1 MAINMELLGPK
12 KGEEEVFELEGLIF
26 EAEIKGQ
33 MTELEELKAAADA
46 AYEAAADA
54 YEAAADAA
62 DGADK
67 AVAAFSDRWYDF
79 HDAQDAYFAELKKQE
94 ENE

>member
-12 KGEEEVFELEGLIF
+12 KGEEGVFELEGLIF

-33 MTELEELKAAADA
+33 MTKLEELKAAADA

-54 YEAAADAA
+54 A

-67 AVAAFSDRWYDF
+67 AVAVFDARWDDF

>member
-33 MTELEELKAAADA
+33 MTKLEELKAAADA
-46 AYEAAADA
+46 AYDSACDKIDAGLCDDEA
-54 YEAAADAA
+54 EA
-62 DGADK
+62 
-67 AVAAFSDRWYDF
+67 VFSDRWDDF
-79 HDAQDAYFAELKKQE
+79 HDAQDAYFAELLKKQE

>member
-33 MTELEELKAAADA
+33 MTKLEELKAAADA
-46 AYEAAADA
+46 AY
-54 YEAAADAA
+54 DAA
-62 DGADK
+62 CDK
-67 AVAAFSDRWYDF
+67 T
-79 HDAQDAYFAELKKQE
+79 
-94 ENE
+94 

>member
-54 YEAAADAA
+54 A
-62 DGADK
+62 DGAHK

-79 HDAQDAYFAELKKQE
+79 DDAQDAYFAELKKQE

>member
-54 YEAAADAA
+54 A

-67 AVAAFSDRWYDF
+67 AVAVFSDRWYDF

>member
-33 MTELEELKAAADA
+33 MTKLEELKAAAAAAYDA
-46 AYEAAADA
+46 ACDNEIDAGLCDVEA
-54 YEAAADAA
+54 EAVFA
-62 DGADK
+62 
-67 AVAAFSDRWYDF
+67 DRWGDF
-79 HDAQDAYFAELKKQE
+79 FDASSDYLAELKKQE

>member
-33 MTELEELKAAADA
+33 MTKLEELKAALDA
-46 AYEAAADA
+46 AY
-54 YEAAADAA
+54 DAA
-62 DGADK
+62 C
-67 AVAAFSDRWYDF
+67 DRAYAGLVGRWGDF
-79 HDAQDAYFAELKKQE
+79 HDARDAYQAELKAQGE
-94 ENE
+94 TE